1 MRRVFALFGFVVGV
15 RQGLWDPV
23 SRGEGFYV
31 TLLAVLLGRLWL
43 AEELAWG
50 PTEHPCSNRAF

>member
-1 MRRVFALFGFVVGV
+1 MGRVFALFGLVVGV
-15 RQGLWDPV
+15 TKGFGTL
-23 SRGEGFYV
+23 SSGGGFYV